1 MPHPQGLLSR
11 TTPEVRTQLVKALSQ
26 RRRSPLAVFAL
37 LIIGLMVTGGLYA
50 VAAGTVSEAKA
61 SESSAAT
68 VGNAENGQKLFAA
81 NCATCH
87 GLAAEGSN
95 SGPSLVGVGA
105 ASVDFQVGTG
115 RMPMQMQGPQAQAK
129 PVQFDEQQTSDLATY
144 VASLGA
150 GPAIPGEKELDTKS
164 VSDEDL
170 AEGGAIFRVN
180 CAMCHNAAAAG
191 GALTRGKFAPSLSGV
206 TEKHIYEAM
215 VTGPQNMPV
224 FNDSN
229 ITPEEKTQVI
239 AYLKQLETQGSPGGN
254 ELGSLG
260 PVAEGLFIWTAG
272 LGLMVAFTIWI
283 TSRHA

>member
-1 MPHPQGLLSR
+1 M
-11 TTPEVRTQLVKALSQ
+11 KALSQ

-37 LIIGLMVTGGLYA
+37 LVIGLLVTGGLYA
-50 VAAGTVSEAKA
+50 VASGSVSKA
-61 SESSAAT
+61 QADETTQAVNGS
-68 VGNAENGQKLFAA
+68 AENGGKLFQA

-87 GLAAEGSN
+87 GKAAEGSA

-115 RMPMQMQGPQAQAK
+115 RMPMQMQGPQAQSK
-129 PVQFDEQQTSDLATY
+129 PVQFDEQQTADLAAY

-150 GPAIPGEKELDTKS
+150 GPSIPTEEQLDTSS

-170 AEGGAIFRVN
+170 AAGGTIFRVN

-191 GALTRGKFAPSLSGV
+191 GALTRGKFAPTLAGV

-229 ITPEEKTQVI
+229 ITSEQKKQVI
-239 AYLKQLETQGSPGGN
+239 AYLKHIEAQGSPGGAP
-254 ELGSLG
+254 LGQLG